1 MLKNYIKLL
10 NMTPKERAINLYVM
24 FYERQS
30 DDLSMEGA
38 KKEALW
44 YAHQAVDLVIEAME
58 GIVGTYWQQVKN
70 ELNEI
75 KKTNHA

>member
-1 MLKNYIKLL
+1 
-10 NMTPKERAINLYVM
+10 MTPKERAINLYVR

-30 DDLSMEGA
+30 DDLSIEAA
-38 KKEALW
+38 KDEALW
-44 YAHQAVDLVIEAME
+44 YAHQAVDLMIEAMD